1 MYNRTFFGEYV
12 NLYGI
17 SIAVGI
23 LVCFFVLRY
32 LGKKQNVDTKFMNF
46 VEVNGYVAIVFGFF
60 TAALFQ
66 AVYEYIEG
74 GSVPGTFDLFNSGIT
89 FIGGLIGGASI
100 FIVIYVIKKN
110 SLTGRIVDILP
121 FVPCCIAVAH
131 AFGRV
136 GCFFAGC
143 CNGRHPHETDVF
155 KFLAIN
161 FPPDSQYSG
170 LRYPTQLFEA
180 IFLFILFGIMF
191 YLLVKKK
198 FIYNF
203 PIYLSCYGTW
213 RFFIEFLRGDDRGQF
228 IGSISPSQFWSII
241 MVLLAI
247 PCYFLIKYLFK
258 KRETELALMKDTE

>member
-1 MYNRTFFGEYV
+1 MYNRTFIGEYV

-17 SIAVGI
+17 CIAVGI
-23 LVCFFVLRY
+23 LVCFLVLRF
-32 LGKKQNVDTKFMNF
+32 LGKKQKIDAKFMDF
-46 VEVNGYVAIVFGFF
+46 IEITGCIAVVFGFF

-89 FIGGLIGGASI
+89 FLGGLIGGASI
-100 FIVIYVIKKN
+100 FIFIYVIRRK
-110 SLTGRIVDILP
+110 SLTGRIVDILSI
-121 FVPCCIAVAH
+121 VPCCIAVAH

-155 KFLAIN
+155 LFLAIN

-180 IFLFILFGIMF
+180 IILFIMFGIMF
-191 YLLVKKK
+191 YLVVKKG

-203 PIYLSCYGTW
+203 PIYLASYGAW
-213 RFFIEFLRGDDRGQF
+213 RFFIEFLRGDGRGQF
-228 IGSISPSQFWSII
+228 VGSISPSQFWSII
-241 MVLLAI
+241 MVILAI

-258 KRETELALMKDTE
+258 KREAELALIKDA